1 MSELTLSPS
10 QESMNS
16 AAEDI
21 DPGREPHEK
30 AHYYYQTDK
39 YIYMVQFLFLDRV
52 INFTISNRLTLN
64 IVLKFLVVCPH
75 SIE

>member
-21 DPGREPHEK
+21 DPGREPHKK

-39 YIYMVQFLFLDRV
+39 YIYIGAIFV
-52 INFTISNRLTLN
+52 
-64 IVLKFLVVCPH
+64 P
-75 SIE
+75 